1 MPLNDRAAQFA
12 PFAALNGF
20 DEIIGEETRYTDPG
34 KDLEEHEREV
44 IDRKAAEGARYV
56 GWFPAVQGPSGK
68 TLEFDLIFEVN
79 A

>member
-1 MPLNDRAAQFA
+1 M
-12 PFAALNGF
+12 
-20 DEIIGEETRYTDPG
+20 RYEYERVKLDKNNFTNKADMSS
-34 KDLEEHEREV
+34 HREV

>member
-1 MPLNDRAAQFA
+1 M
-12 PFAALNGF
+12 
-20 DEIIGEETRYTDPG
+20 RYEYERVKLD
-34 KDLEEHEREV
+34 KNNFSNKADMNSHREV

-79 A
+79 E

>member
-1 MPLNDRAAQFA
+1 M
-12 PFAALNGF
+12 
-20 DEIIGEETRYTDPG
+20 RYEYERVKLDKNNFTNKADMSR
-34 KDLEEHEREV
+34 HREV